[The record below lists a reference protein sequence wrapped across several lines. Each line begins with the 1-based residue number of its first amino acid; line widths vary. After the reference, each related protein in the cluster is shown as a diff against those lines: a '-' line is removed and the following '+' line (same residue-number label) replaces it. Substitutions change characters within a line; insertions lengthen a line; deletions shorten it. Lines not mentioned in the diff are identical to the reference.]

1 MNDSYILKF
10 LICVIYVI
18 FVCVCTCSV
27 LFYFAS
33 ASTQAPSSPLDL
45 TASHLPIELLFA
57 TAIEWKGSQIR
68 LWFTQGGWDKALER
82 RNGVPWR
89 KSWTPLSTMLFCCE
103 LRFVAT
109 YTHIHSR
116 YTHQST
122 KLPNFINAEK
132 YAFEILI
139 TSFRRRR
146 GLILDHGE
154 AEEEEQNVPA
164 GLHGACVR
172 LFLLDDYVTWFTSS
186 WIMTSN

>member
-1 MNDSYILKF
+1 MWS
-10 LICVIYVI
+10 
-18 FVCVCTCSV
+18 VCVCTCYV

-57 TAIEWKGSQIR
+57 TAIEWKGSLR
-68 LWFTQGGWDKALER
+68 SDYGLQGGTKGWNVGTTFHGNHVSYA
-82 RNGVPWR
+82 NPN
-89 KSWTPLSTMLFCCE
+89 MLFCCE

-116 YTHQST
+116 YTQQST
-122 KLPNFINAEK
+122 KLPNFINAYK
-132 YAFEILI
+132 YTLEILI

-146 GLILDHGE
+146 GLVLDHGE

-164 GLHGACVR
+164 GLHGACVQ
-172 LFLLDDYVTWFTSS
+172 LFLPDDYVTWFTSS